1 MNSSKNIQESN
12 KLIAG
17 EDYPQTY
24 REFVTMFSDD
34 ESCREF
40 LYKLRWNHEFIC
52 PKCEV
57 SSKEPWYQT
66 HKRLVC
72 PNCRHQTTVTAKT
85 IFDKTRTPLT
95 TWLEAAWHITTDKN
109 GMSAKTIEQ
118 TLGISYQTAWTMLQ
132 RFRVAMVHTER
143 EKLSGRVEIDETLI
157 GGVDVGGK
165 RGRGSKK
172 SIVVI
177 AVELQEPKGF
187 GRTRMRFIPDASSD
201 SLIDFINDVVQVGST
216 ICTDG
221 WNGYNELKY
230 LEYNHETTVVSHS
243 DDQAHVSMPGVHRIA
258 SLLKRWMLGT
268 HQGSFSQDHLQSYL
282 EEYTFRFNRR
292 TSKIRGLVF
301 RRLLEQAIITPPAT
315 KKDVTYGY
323 NWKERLG
330 GAS

>member
-1 MNSSKNIQESN
+1 MSSSKNTQGSD

-24 REFVTMFSDD
+24 REFVEMFPDD
-34 ESCREF
+34 KSCREF
-40 LYKLRWNHEFIC
+40 LYKLRWDNKFIC
-52 PKCEV
+52 PKCQV
-57 SSKEPWYQT
+57 SSKEAWHQT

-72 PNCRHQTTVTAKT
+72 PNCRHQTTVTAET

-95 TWLEAAWHITTDKN
+95 TWLEVAWHITTAKN

-118 TLGISYQTAWTMLQ
+118 TLGISYQTAWTILQ

-143 EKLSGRVEIDETLI
+143 DKLSGRVEIDETLV

-172 SIVVI
+172 SLVVI
-177 AVELQEPKGF
+177 AVELKEPKGF
-187 GRTRMRFIPDASSD
+187 GRTRMRFIPDASSE
-201 SLIDFINDVVQVGST
+201 SLIDFINDIVQSGST

-221 WNGYNELKY
+221 WNGYNELKS
-230 LEYNHETTVVSHS
+230 LEYNHEVTIVSHS
-243 DDQAHVSMPGVHRIA
+243 NDQAHTSMPGVHRIA
-258 SLLKRWMLGT
+258 SLLKRWLLGT

-292 TSKIRGLVF
+292 KSKIRGLIF
-301 RRLLEQAIITPPAT
+301 RRLLEQAVATPPVT

-323 NWKERLG
+323 DWKERLG
-330 GAS
+330 GAN

>member
-1 MNSSKNIQESN
+1 MNSSKSIQEN
-12 KLIAG
+12 IKLIAG

-24 REFVTMFSDD
+24 REFVTMFPDNK
-34 ESCREF
+34 SCREF
-40 LYKLRWNHEFIC
+40 LYKLRWDNEFIC
-52 PKCEV
+52 PKCNK
-57 SSKEPWYQT
+57 SSKEPWHQT

-72 PNCRHQTTVTAKT
+72 PNCRHQTTVTAET

-95 TWLEAAWHITTDKN
+95 TWLEAAWHITTAKN

-143 EKLSGRVEIDETLI
+143 KKLLGTIEIDETLV

-172 SIVVI
+172 SLVVI

-221 WNGYNELKY
+221 WNGYNNLKSF
-230 LEYNHETTVVSHS
+230 EYNHEITVVSHS
-243 DDQAHVSMPGVHRIA
+243 NDQAHISMPGVHRIA
-258 SLLKRWMLGT
+258 SLLKRWILGT

-282 EEYTFRFNRR
+282 EEFTFRFNRR
-292 TSKIRGLVF
+292 TSKNRGLVF
-301 RRLLEQAIITPPAT
+301 RRLLEQAVVTPPVT

-330 GAS
+330 GAN